1 VKLETVTVP
10 DLGGATEVEV
20 IEIGVAVGEAVS
32 VDQPLI
38 TLESEKASMEV
49 PAPLA
54 GTVAELCLKV
64 GDRVRQGDAMLKLA
78 LAGAAVQP
86 GTPVEEAAPGM
97 AGASGANAAQAPA
110 PPARFVER
118 RTTPRAA
125 LAADSGPEVVVEVP
139 DLGGAESVEV
149 IEISVRAGDRVT
161 AGAPLLVMESDK
173 ASMELPAPVAGV
185 VESVEVRVGAR
196 ISGGQR
202 VAVLRAAGD
211 AERSAPVVAASTP
224 AAPAVTPPAAPVA
237 ASTPLA
243 EGDGGSAIARVLEKE
258 RHLAGAARRESAAP
272 ELPYAGPAVR
282 QLARELGVVLV
293 DLRGTGP
300 KGRILKEDV
309 QRHVKERLAAPR
321 AGPGTGVPP
330 LPEVDFAAFGPVEL
344 LALGGIQKATV
355 TSMAR
360 SWLNV
365 PHVTQ
370 FDHADV
376 TELEAFRESLK
387 PEMEQRGNKLTPL
400 PFLLLACARA
410 LREHPRFNASLH
422 ADGAQLVMKQYC
434 HIGVAVDTPQGLVV
448 PVIRDVDR
456 KSLWEL
462 AAEARELAAKARA
475 RKLKLAEMQGACFT
489 ISSLGPIGGEGF
501 TPIVNAPE
509 VAILGVSRLA
519 VRPVWDGKAFQ
530 PRKTLPLSLSYD
542 HRVINGADAGAFLTW
557 LVAVLGDVRRLLL

>member
-1 VKLETVTVP
+1 MKLETVSVP

-20 IEIGVAVGEAVS
+20 IEIGVAVGAVVA

-38 TLESEKASMEV
+38 TLESDKASMEV

-64 GDRVRQGDAMLKLA
+64 GDKVRQGDAILKLA
-78 LAGAAVQP
+78 VAGKAE
-86 GTPVEEAAPGM
+86 PVAEEAPATPP
-97 AGASGANAAQAPA
+97 APA
-110 PPARFVER
+110 APEHTGIIER
-118 RTTPRAA
+118 RSAPRAA
-125 LAADSGPEVVVEVP
+125 SVAGAGPAVVVEVP
-139 DLGGAESVEV
+139 ELGGAESVEV
-149 IEISVRAGDRVT
+149 IEITVRAGDHVA

-173 ASMELPAPVAGV
+173 ASMELPAPVAGM

-196 ISGGQR
+196 ISSGQR
-202 VAVLRAAGD
+202 VAVLRADG
-211 AERSAPVVAASTP
+211 AESVESGSVPMSAAAAPALASAVPPPASTP
-224 AAPAVTPPAAPVA
+224 P
-237 ASTPLA
+237 A
-243 EGDGGSAIARVLEKE
+243 EGDGGSAIARVLEKG
-258 RHLAGAARRESAAP
+258 RQLPGAAKRESTVRD
-272 ELPYAGPAVR
+272 LPYAGPAVR
-282 QLARELGVVLV
+282 QLARELGVQLTE
-293 DLRGTGP
+293 LRGSGP

-309 QRHVKERLAAPR
+309 QAHVKERLAAPR
-321 AGPGTGVPP
+321 GGSGIGVPP
-330 LPEVDFAAFGPVEL
+330 LPEVDFAAFGAVEY

-355 TSMAR
+355 TNMAR

-410 LREHPRFNASLH
+410 LREHPRFNSSLH
-422 ADGAQLVMKQYC
+422 TDGAQLVMKQYC

-542 HRVINGADAGAFLTW
+542 HRVINGADAGTFLTW